1 MKGHNLKNMVMG
13 PLFAVLD
20 QRHAETQDVFAEYR
34 ETNRILFYQIS
45 DESPTFRVR
54 GQAK

>member
-13 PLFAVLD
+13 PLFAALD
-20 QRHAETQDVFAEYR
+20 QRHAETQDVFAEYQ